1 MSNCPEM
8 INLLNS
14 EFYEM
19 YLYFVKIAY
28 LMDSKHSV
36 LFLLHDLYL
45 LQYVAEFRTCMFM
58 ELLISH
64 AC

>member
-45 LQYVAEFRTCMFM
+45 LQYVAEFRTRMFM

>member
-14 EFYEM
+14 EFHEM

-36 LFLLHDLYL
+36 LFLLQDL
-45 LQYVAEFRTCMFM
+45 
-58 ELLISH
+58 
-64 AC
+64 

>member
-8 INLLNS
+8 IDLLNS

-19 YLYFVKIAY
+19 YLYFLKIAY

-36 LFLLHDLYL
+36 LFLLHDL
-45 LQYVAEFRTCMFM
+45 
-58 ELLISH
+58 
-64 AC
+64 